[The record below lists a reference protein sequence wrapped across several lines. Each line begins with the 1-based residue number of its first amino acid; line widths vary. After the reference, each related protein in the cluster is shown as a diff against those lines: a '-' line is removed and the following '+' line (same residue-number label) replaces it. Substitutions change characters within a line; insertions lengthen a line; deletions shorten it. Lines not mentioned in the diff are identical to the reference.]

1 MTRRRSGKWPSHLYR
16 VTVLI
21 WPTLTPLRP
30 GLVTPLFPPFPLFPG
45 TSRIAY
51 AGLVDGLGLIPTP
64 LNPLDC
70 RAADISPFLTK
81 TPRRP
86 GFQCTLPQSL
96 LDDAIYSSGPS
107 LTPSQLPLRGLL
119 PSQPSSRCWR
129 SKPSFVSAE
138 SHCSRPS
145 FGHLYLIIRRG
156 PDGFRQQDGR
166 RTRGRR

>member
-1 MTRRRSGKWPSHLYR
+1 MANPDTATAGIGHP
-16 VTVLI
+16 TVPTV
-21 WPTLTPLRP
+21 PTLPRN
-30 GLVTPLFPPFPLFPG
+30 
-45 TSRIAY
+45 SRIAY

-64 LNPLDC
+64 LNLPDC

-86 GFQCTLPQSL
+86 DFQCTLPQSP
-96 LDDAIYSSGPS
+96 LDDAIYSPGLS
-107 LTPSQLPLRGLL
+107 LTQSQLPPRGLL

-145 FGHLYLIIRRG
+145 FGHPYLIVRRG
-156 PDGFRQQDGR
+156 ADGFGQQDGR